1 MNHILYLTQSLLEIP
16 KGRRKDAKEE
26 RNRKISVWY
35 KYMKTAVIRRKED
48 HKIVLIDF
56 GGVKQIQPQQQTPDN
71 LTIGFG
77 TSGYAPGE
85 QLNGMPRLNS
95 DIYALGIIAIQA
107 LTGITPKDFRRHGNT
122 GLIVIDHTSSRDEG
136 TLQNWQQIANINDND
151 KLVRIL
157 NKMVNLDFTKRY
169 ESAKEILEDIK

>member
-1 MNHILYLTQSLLEIP
+1 MNHILYLTQ
-16 KGRRKDAKEE
+16 RRKDAKEE

-136 TLQNWQQIANINDND
+136 TLQNWQQIANINGND
-151 KLVRIL
+151 ELVRIL

-169 ESAKEILEDIK
+169 ESAKEILEDIN